1 MNDYILKITD
11 LSAGYGDLAILH
23 NIELEIKHGEKVALI
38 GPNGAGKST
47 LIKVIGGL
55 IKPLRGDIY
64 LQGVRIN
71 DLSPHERTRLGIAI
85 VPEGGR
91 IFPKLTVYENLIIS
105 AKRKDDAVFE
115 EVFELFPVLKER
127 KNQIAGT
134 LSGGEQRML
143 AIARALVLRPKLLI
157 IDELS
162 LGLAPKIINDIYNA
176 LLDLWEKTRMSLLIT
191 EQYVKKALE
200 FSDRAYVIEGG
211 SIVLKGDS
219 KELIKDPRIVK
230 AYLTI

>member
-1 MNDYILKITD
+1 MNDYILKIAD

-105 AKRKDDAVFE
+105 AKRKDDVVFE

>member
-105 AKRKDDAVFE
+105 AKRKDDAAFE